1 MHGNKQTF
9 FPIKFFLFDR
19 VSRFQ
24 TSDQSFLSAEEKAL
38 QELIGSKESHAG
50 EHWNVDD
57 IRNIV
62 TAKHL
67 CSCGDPIV
75 MSFKVITTIIT
86 LTLHL

>member
-1 MHGNKQTF
+1 MSETNL
-9 FPIKFFLFDR
+9 FPHQVIFIR
-19 VSRFQ
+19 VSLFQ
-24 TSDQSFLSAEEKAL
+24 TSESFLLADEKAL
-38 QELIGSKESHAG
+38 RELILIDSNESHTG

-57 IRNIV
+57 IRTIV

-75 MSFKVITTIIT
+75 MSFKVTTTIIT

>member
-1 MHGNKQTF
+1 MSETNL
-9 FPIKFFLFDR
+9 FPHQVIFIR
-19 VSRFQ
+19 VSLFQ
-24 TSDQSFLSAEEKAL
+24 TSESFLLAEEKAL
-38 QELIGSKESHAG
+38 RELIDSKESHTG

-57 IRNIV
+57 IRTIV

-86 LTLHL
+86 LALHL